1 MRRRSRL
8 LRVFLALPMLYLIAM
23 IGVPILYNLAMSV
36 QEVTLGN
43 IADFARP
50 FVGLDNFSDALTDP
64 VFRRVLHNSVAPAP
78 AAARCA

>member
-23 IGVPILYNLAMSV
+23 IGVPILYNLVMSV

-43 IADFARP
+43 IADFVQA
-50 FVGLDNFSDALTDP
+50 V
-64 VFRRVLHNSVAPAP
+64 RRI
-78 AAARCA
+78 R